1 MCLVWRL
8 QSLTTDFKKMMDLQ
22 LYKHVYVINRVSFP
36 DQIAF
41 LCDLEFAPIKQTK
54 GTRFMDIWIHVHIK
68 YCSLYCIVCSTY
80 KGTSQINWLTK
91 LPFLCFFMYPKLCF
105 TGFVLFIFLKDEAV
119 CIWSEIQENILKLKM
134 YILKYYLYY
143 IYIWWNHSHHQC
155 WKWLCCLIS
164 LWKPWYIFS
173 GLFDKWKVQNNNIYL
188 KFMECSISFLLN

>member
-8 QSLTTDFKKMMDLQ
+8 QSLTTGFKKMMDLQ

-54 GTRFMDIWIHVHIK
+54 GTRFMDIWIHVLIK
-68 YCSLYCIVCSTY
+68 YCSLYCIVCSTF

-91 LPFLCFFMYPKLCF
+91 LPFFMFYWICFIYIFERRGCVHLIWN
-105 TGFVLFIFLKDEAV
+105 TGKYFEIKNVYFKILFVL
-119 CIWSEIQENILKLKM
+119 
-134 YILKYYLYY
+134 
-143 IYIWWNHSHHQC
+143 YIWWNHSHHQC

-173 GLFDKWKVQNNNIYL
+173 GLFDKWKVQNNFYL